1 MWEVIHLLTEAELLN
16 DIYRTTEMGRDGI
29 ETVLPNSGE
38 GPFRAALEQQ
48 LAEYR
53 AIHGTAAEMLRARWQ
68 EPKGLSPVVRF
79 SAGMA
84 GAFRSMAGQST
95 SKIAEMMI
103 QGNTMGLTKGLRNLH
118 SYHGKDVRVR
128 ELAHKLL
135 ATEEAN
141 IVQMKP
147 YL

>member
-1 MWEVIHLLTEAELLN
+1 MLTEAELLN

-29 ETVLPNSGE
+29 ETVLPHSGE

-53 AIHGTAAEMLRARWQ
+53 AIHGTAAEMLRARGQ

-84 GAFRSMAGQST
+84 GAFRSMAGPST

-103 QGNTMGLTKGLRNLH
+103 QGNTM
-118 SYHGKDVRVR
+118 V
-128 ELAHKLL
+128 
-135 ATEEAN
+135 
-141 IVQMKP
+141 
-147 YL
+147 

>member
-1 MWEVIHLLTEAELLN
+1 MLTEAELLN

-29 ETVLPNSGE
+29 ETVLPHSGE

-53 AIHGTAAEMLRARWQ
+53 AIHGTAAEMLRARGQ

-84 GAFRSMAGQST
+84 GAFR
-95 SKIAEMMI
+95 MMI

>member
-1 MWEVIHLLTEAELLN
+1 MWEVIHLLTGAELLN

-29 ETVLPNSGE
+29 ETVLPHSGE
-38 GPFRAALEQQ
+38 GPFRAAL
-48 LAEYR
+48 EYR
-53 AIHGTAAEMLRARWQ
+53 AIHGTAAEMLRARGQ

-84 GAFRSMAGQST
+84 GAFRSMAGPST

-118 SYHGKDVRVR
+118 SYHGKDVQVR

>member
-1 MWEVIHLLTEAELLN
+1 MLTEAELLN

-29 ETVLPNSGE
+29 ETVLPHSEE

-53 AIHGTAAEMLRARWQ
+53 AIHGTAAEMLRARGQ

-103 QGNTMGLTKGLRNLH
+103 QGNTMGVTKSLRVIH
-118 SYHGKDVRVR
+118 DYSMKDERVSD
-128 ELAHKLL
+128 LANKLL
-135 ATEEAN
+135 ETEQNN
-141 IVQMKP
+141 IEQMKP
-147 YL
+147 FL